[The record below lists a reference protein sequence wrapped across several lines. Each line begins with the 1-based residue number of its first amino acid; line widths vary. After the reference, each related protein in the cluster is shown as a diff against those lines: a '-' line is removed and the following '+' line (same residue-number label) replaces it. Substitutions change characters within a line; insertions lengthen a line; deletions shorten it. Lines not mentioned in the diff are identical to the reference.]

1 MQPFLITGATGRV
14 GSLVAAS
21 LAALGHDVRGLARST
36 RAVLPPGV
44 TPARGDLADPASLAG
59 ALEGVGTVF
68 LVWPGLPVDPRVI
81 ELIAAHA
88 GKVVYLSA
96 DVTDLAEGEEPV
108 FFHQEVERLIRG
120 TGLEWTFVRAITF
133 AANTLAWAAQARE
146 GVVRLPYGSATRA
159 PLHERDIAEVSVRV
173 LTEPGHHGGK
183 YLITGPETL
192 SHAEQARVIGEAA
205 GRPVRWEEQPEDE
218 ALAALTALL
227 GDAAFAR
234 QRLAAWRRLTESP
247 DRVTSTV
254 ADLLGRPALSFAQ
267 WAADHA
273 EAFR

>member
-1 MQPFLITGATGRV
+1 MQPYLVTGATGRV

-21 LAALGHDVRGLARST
+21 LAALGHDVRGLVRSPGAT
-36 RAVLPPGV
+36 LPPRV
-44 TPARGDLADPASLAG
+44 TPVTGDLADPATLAP
-59 ALEGVGTVF
+59 ALDGVGAVF

-81 ELIAAHA
+81 ELIAERA

-120 TGLEWTFVRAITF
+120 TDLEWVFVRAITF
-133 AANTLAWAAQARE
+133 AANTLAWAAQARG

-159 PLHERDIAEVSVRV
+159 PLHERDIADVSVRV

-183 YLITGPETL
+183 YLITGPEALT
-192 SHAEQARVIGEAA
+192 HIEQARIIGEAA

-218 ALAALTALL
+218 ALTALTELL

-234 QRLAAWRRLTESP
+234 QRLAAWRRLTENP
-247 DRVTSTV
+247 DRVTTAV
-254 ADLLGRPALSFAQ
+254 ADLLGRPAIPFAR

-273 EAFR
+273 DAFR